1 MNVSKVVNFV
11 GMGHINIVV
20 EDIDKGIEFYK
31 KLFSAIPYQIF
42 RDFSNVGFSKAA
54 GYLEEPEKVKL
65 HIAFLDIPDTG
76 LTLELMQYVTPATV
90 NRVVRND
97 VSDIAGVRHVA
108 LKVQDIESA
117 FNHVSSV
124 EGIKLIN
131 ENIAY
136 KPYKIDEID
145 HTDFM
150 FFDEELE
157 NDVKAKDNVVAIIS
171 NTKYFYFIDKYGVQ
185 WEFEEGH
192 TDVGSDK

>member
-1 MNVSKVVNFV
+1 MSKVVNFV
-11 GMGHINIVV
+11 GMGHVNIVV
-20 EDIDKGIEFYK
+20 DDIDKGIEFYK
-31 KLFSAIPYQIF
+31 KLFSAMPYQIF
-42 RDFSNVGFSKAA
+42 RNFSNVGFSKAA
-54 GYLEEPEKVKL
+54 GFLEEPEKVKL

-136 KPYKIDEID
+136 KPYKIDDITR
-145 HTDFM
+145 TD
-150 FFDEELE
+150 
-157 NDVKAKDNVVAIIS
+157 
-171 NTKYFYFIDKYGVQ
+171 
-185 WEFEEGH
+185 W
-192 TDVGSDK
+192 

>member
-1 MNVSKVVNFV
+1 MSKVVNFV
-11 GMGHINIVV
+11 GMGHVNIVV
-20 EDIDKGIEFYK
+20 DDIDKGIEFYK
-31 KLFSAIPYQIF
+31 KLFSAMPYQIF
-42 RDFSNVGFSKAA
+42 RNFSNVGFSKAA
-54 GYLEEPEKVKL
+54 GFLEEPEKVKL

-108 LKVQDIESA
+108 LKVQDIKSA

-136 KPYKIDEID
+136 KPYKIDDITR
-145 HTDFM
+145 TDFI

-157 NDVKAKDNVVAIIS
+157 TDVKAKDNVVAIIS

-192 TDVGSDK
+192 TDIGNDK

>member
-1 MNVSKVVNFV
+1 MSKVVNFV
-11 GMGHINIVV
+11 GMGHVNIVV
-20 EDIDKGIEFYK
+20 DDIDKGVEFYK
-31 KLFSAIPYQIF
+31 KLFLAIPYQIF
-42 RDFSNVGFSKAA
+42 RGFSNVGFSKAA
-54 GYLEEPEKVKL
+54 GFLEVPEKVKL

-76 LTLELMQYVTPATV
+76 LTLELMQYVTPATI
-90 NRVVRND
+90 NRVVCND

-124 EGIKLIN
+124 EGVKLIN

-136 KPYKIDEID
+136 KPYKIDDI
-145 HTDFM
+145 TYSDFM
-150 FFDEELE
+150 FFDEKLE
-157 NDVKAKDNVVAIIS
+157 TNVKEKDNVVAIIS

-192 TDVGSDK
+192 TDVGNDK

>member
-1 MNVSKVVNFV
+1 MSKVVNFV

-20 EDIDKGIEFYK
+20 DDIDKGIEFYS

-54 GYLEEPEKVKL
+54 GFMEKPEKVKL

-117 FNHVSSV
+117 FNYVSSV
-124 EGIKLIN
+124 EGIRLIN

-136 KPYKIDEID
+136 KPYKIDDIT
-145 HTDFM
+145 HADFL

-157 NDVKAKDNVVAIIS
+157 TDVNAKDNVVAIIS

-192 TDVGSDK
+192 TDVGNDK

>member
-1 MNVSKVVNFV
+1 MSKVVNFV

-20 EDIDKGIEFYK
+20 EDIDKGIEFYR

-54 GYLEEPEKVKL
+54 GFLEEPKKVKL

-131 ENIAY
+131 ENITY
-136 KPYKIDEID
+136 KPYKIDDITR
-145 HTDFM
+145 TDFI

-157 NDVKAKDNVVAIIS
+157 TDVKAKDNVVAIIS
-171 NTKYFYFIDKYGVQ
+171 NKKYFYFIDKYGVQ

-192 TDVGSDK
+192 TDVGNDK